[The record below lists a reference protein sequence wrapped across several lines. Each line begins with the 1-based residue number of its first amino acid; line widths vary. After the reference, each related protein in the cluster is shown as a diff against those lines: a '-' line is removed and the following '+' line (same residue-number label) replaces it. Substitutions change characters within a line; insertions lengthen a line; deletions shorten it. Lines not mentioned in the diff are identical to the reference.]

1 MKLAV
6 WRCEIGLIVAMI
18 AMAVATALP
27 AQQAHSTKPILPAN
41 MDCQPVT
48 GDKEVPANASIIKRG
63 ATYYL
68 CKPKTQELL
77 SRARTAALA
86 VRSTQTIS
94 CGDGSTSDC
103 IREDVKTK
111 TQIEVLADAT
121 DLWRYF
127 ERATPAKA
135 DLIIQFVANERA
147 SPASLITLQVQDADS
162 GAWAYYESRTVTDI
176 ENDVNKL
183 VDHFVATIHREPI
196 VTKEEMK
203 RQRECTLAANQVTAL
218 QAEYQRRLTEYEFK
232 NSHPLDA
239 QMDECNL
246 HWKEW
251 VCLKRGGSDS
261 GVSYAEQ
268 WNESGA
274 ELRRKLTLEFEE
286 LRNLQRQ
293 IAALNQ
299 RACSR

>member
-1 MKLAV
+1 MSTV
-6 WRCEIGLIVAMI
+6 WRCEIGIVVAIMV
-18 AMAVATALP
+18 MATPLQ
-27 AQQAHSTKPILPAN
+27 AQQAQQTHSAKPILPAN
-41 MDCQPVT
+41 MDCQPVN

-63 ATYYL
+63 ANYYL
-68 CKPKTQELL
+68 CKPKSQELL

-94 CGDGSTSDC
+94 CMDGSTSDC

-111 TQIEVLADAT
+111 TQIEALADAT

-147 SPASLITLQVQDADS
+147 SPSSLITLQVQDSDS
-162 GAWAYYESRTVTDI
+162 GTWAYYESRTVTDI

-203 RQRECTLAANQVTAL
+203 RQRECTLAANQVNAL

-274 ELRRKLTLEFEE
+274 ELHRKLSLEFEE